1 MTTKNFNAKKVL
13 MSTVAA
19 VVFSFVF
26 TTSANAN
33 SPENTQKANLEVRV
47 KGSANGDKDNV
58 GVRVK
63 GKANGDKKNVGVRV
77 KGKAN
82 GDSQQKTEDDSD
94 FVSFLLQIF
103 GVRV

>member
-26 TTSANAN
+26 TTNANAQ
-33 SPENTQKANLEVRV
+33 SVENKQKNNLEIRV
-47 KGSANGDKDNV
+47 KTTSNENKQKNNLGI
-58 GVRVK
+58 RVK
-63 GKANGDKKNVGVRV
+63 TTSNENKQNGLEEF
-77 KGKAN
+77 
-82 GDSQQKTEDDSD
+82 TD
-94 FVSFLLQIF
+94 FVVNMFQTVF

>member
-26 TTSANAN
+26 STNANAQ
-33 SPENTQKANLEVRV
+33 SVENRQKDKLEVRV
-47 KGSANGDKDNV
+47 KTTSNENKQKNNLGI
-58 GVRVK
+58 RVK
-63 GKANGDKKNVGVRV
+63 TTSNENKQNGLEEF
-77 KGKAN
+77 
-82 GDSQQKTEDDSD
+82 TD
-94 FVSFLLQIF
+94 FVVNMFQTVF